1 MVQVIIRLAK
11 DRDELSEEARRLIYE
26 TTSSVENLEKIS
38 IHLGDTLE
46 KFTNSLAEYN
56 SLFYFISIFI

>member
-11 DRDELSEEARRLIYE
+11 DREELSEEAKRLIYE
-26 TTSSVENLEKIS
+26 TTSTVENLEKIS

-46 KFTNSLAEYN
+46 KFTVSLAE
-56 SLFYFISIFI
+56 